1 MPHPAPL
8 PPLSKPTLF
17 ALIEALEVCLDA
29 ADWAKLGIELELPQL
44 GDPEMRLQQALR
56 FGDDDYGYQVA
67 QFATFMDSEKPNE
80 LRALAAR
87 PELKAWLEE
96 HASDAARELGVD
108 LAHVPAPHKLPT
120 AAEAVDG
127 ALKDA
132 IDLLHTHGTA
142 SALDRVHSALQDY
155 LLDACARA
163 NLAVPPNA
171 SIDLLF
177 KTLRSGHDRI
187 TTRDHQA
194 ARVAGVLGSLASAVT
209 ALDDLRSDAS
219 AAHPGPANLGKAEA
233 MLMINMVRAL
243 FDYLETQRGQLHGS

>member
-1 MPHPAPL
+1 MPHPSPL

-29 ADWAKLGIELELPQL
+29 VDWVKLGVELDLPQL

-67 QFATFMDSEKPNE
+67 QFATFMDSEKPNA

-87 PELKAWLEE
+87 PNLKSWLEE
-96 HASDAARELGVD
+96 HAPDAAQELGVD
-108 LAHVPAPHKLPT
+108 VSNVPAPHKPPT

-163 NLAVPPNA
+163 GLAAPPNA

-177 KTLRSGHDRI
+177 KTLGNGHDR
-187 TTRDHQA
+187 TTTLDHQA
-194 ARVAGVLGSLASAVT
+194 ARVERVLGSLASAVT
-209 ALDDLRSDAS
+209 ALDALRSDAS
-219 AAHPGPANLGKAEA
+219 AARPGRANLGKAEA
-233 MLMINMVRAL
+233 MLMISMVRAL